1 MTFPIIFYTP
11 YIWVECAKPQSLQR
25 ASHYV
30 TLDINAAHSVWVE
43 KMGLVSNIDNLV
55 AESSKLSFPEQFI
68 MIMRLLFTKESLQ
81 AERSVQDTDL

>member
-1 MTFPIIFYTP
+1 M
-11 YIWVECAKPQSLQR
+11 
-25 ASHYV
+25 

-43 KMGLVSNIDNLV
+43 KIRLMSNIDNLV
-55 AESSKLSFPEQFI
+55 AESLKLSFPEQFI